1 MANIQVRV
9 DDALRNDA
17 VMVLNQI
24 GMDMTTAVRI
34 LLKQIVAS
42 NGFPFKP
49 VADPFYSKGNMEY
62 LKLALDDVRH
72 KRNLETHTLTEV
84 P

>member
-24 GMDMTTAVRI
+24 GMDMT
-34 LLKQIVAS
+34 S
-42 NGFPFKP
+42 ESF
-49 VADPFYSKGNMEY
+49 
-62 LKLALDDVRH
+62 
-72 KRNLETHTLTEV
+72 
-84 P
+84 